1 MVLRKKIIIIYFL
14 HALIFST
21 QIHLHVLMEVSVST
35 KSCATAVDLM
45 RRDRD
50 ARQVC
55 KERNLTGFLGLHS
68 CSHCCND
75 CSLPK
80 GSLHAVAFSPSFLLC
95 HYVSQHVACTAP
107 SQLLFVPKNQSV
119 SQVTLLLLVY
129 NTGAERDHICRTWGQ
144 YNFETF
150 DGLYYYFSG
159 KSTYALVRHAEL
171 DEQSF
176 SIQVGNGTSMFH

>member
-1 MVLRKKIIIIYFL
+1 M
-14 HALIFST
+14 ST
-21 QIHLHVLMEVSVST
+21 E
-35 KSCATAVDLM
+35 SCVTAVDLM
-45 RRDRD
+45 QQDRD

-55 KERNLTGFLGLHS
+55 KERNLTAFLGLHL
-68 CSHCCND
+68 CSHSYND
-75 CSLPK
+75 SSLPK
-80 GSLHAVAFSPSFLLC
+80 GSLHTVALSLSSLSC
-95 HYVSQHVACTAP
+95 RYISQHIACTAP
-107 SQLLFVPKNQSV
+107 SQFLYQNTRAV

-159 KSTYALVRHAEL
+159 KSTYALVRHTEL

-176 SIQVGNGTSMFH
+176 SIQVGNSASTFF

>member
-1 MVLRKKIIIIYFL
+1 MQLD
-14 HALIFST
+14 
-21 QIHLHVLMEVSVST
+21 Q
-35 KSCATAVDLM
+35 
-45 RRDRD
+45 D

-55 KERNLTGFLGLHS
+55 KQRKWTGFLGLYLDS
-68 CSHCCND
+68 QCYKNNCP
-75 CSLPK
+75 LPK
-80 GSLHAVAFSPSFLLC
+80 GSFVSYYFSLPFFSVLVFHSITHILLHLNCRLNLKTS
-95 HYVSQHVACTAP
+95 TM
-107 SQLLFVPKNQSV
+107 

-159 KSTYALVRHAEL
+159 KSTYVLVRHTEL

-176 SIQVGNGTSMFH
+176 SIQVRVCASTFLLTVVEHANNALILRY

>member
-1 MVLRKKIIIIYFL
+1 MPDRCVKREIWLGFWACTRAPTATMTTLCLKLPFMLQHFLPPFFYVIIFHSML
-14 HALIFST
+14 HALP
-21 QIHLHVLMEVSVST
+21 HLS
-35 KSCATAVDLM
+35 
-45 RRDRD
+45 
-50 ARQVC
+50 
-55 KERNLTGFLGLHS
+55 S
-68 CSHCCND
+68 CSYQ
-75 CSLPK
+75 K
-80 GSLHAVAFSPSFLLC
+80 AGA
-95 HYVSQHVACTAP
+95 
-107 SQLLFVPKNQSV
+107 V

-176 SIQVGNGTSMFH
+176 SIQVGNGTSTFFWTVIEHANNVLTLGD